1 VWGVAGLAGALAL
14 GAASVRAPTYQ
25 ATALLNVDES
35 HSVSQG
41 FDIALQADQYLEQKY
56 ISMATSQSV
65 LASVCAQ
72 ENTAQNSAQN
82 KPAASP
88 ATSVQPSPTAAPSA
102 TQSSC
107 TPTQLS
113 RQVSAAATKAT
124 GEIAITATTSSPLT
138 AARIADEVASA
149 TLAYNQV
156 YVKDSL
162 AGQRQLLQQQ
172 QNQLNQQMTVTQQA
186 IQAANIANRPDSA
199 LLAQL
204 NLLQSQ
210 YQTTSGHLQDLDVQQ
225 AQLLSGLTIE
235 QLATPPTKPADP
247 DPVRYVLVGVAG
259 GLTLGFLLALL
270 AERFRDRI
278 VDGAELAEATR
289 SDLVLAV
296 DYREAAAVIGSYGLL
311 SPADLEDDGRSDAQL
326 VLVAASPEVP
336 VDDLAMDLAAAA
348 ATEDRL
354 VLVVPSGPGRAL
366 REVND
371 RGAAGQLHPR
381 PRPSGARNAD
391 LTIRCASPLARP
403 SMWLK
408 PSAGPVILLA
418 TRNRTRFGEARRT
431 AELLRHLGLQP
442 AATLLLTGGTQGR
455 PRRHVSVQSA
465 HVVDGS
471 LPSGED
477 PDSEALA

>member
-1 VWGVAGLAGALAL
+1 VWGVAGLAAALAL
-14 GAASVRAPTYQ
+14 AAASVRVPTYQ
-25 ATALLNVDES
+25 ATSLLNVDES
-35 HSVSQG
+35 HNVSQG

-56 ISMATSQSV
+56 ISMATSQAV

-72 ENTAQNSAQN
+72 ENSAQTT
-82 KPAASP
+82 PTASP
-88 ATSVQPSPTAAPSA
+88 PAPVQPSPTAAATPA

-124 GEIAITATTSSPLT
+124 GEIAITVTASSPLT
-138 AARIADEVASA
+138 AARVANEVAST
-149 TLAYNQV
+149 TLANNQV
-156 YVKDSL
+156 YVKSSL

-172 QNQLNQQMTVTQQA
+172 LNQVTQQMAVTQQA
-186 IQAANIANRPDSA
+186 IQAANNANRPDSA
-199 LLAQL
+199 LLAQF
-204 NLLQSQ
+204 NVLQSQ
-210 YQTTSGHLQDLDVQQ
+210 YQTTSGRLQDLDVAQ
-225 AQLLSGLTIE
+225 AQLISGLTIE

-247 DPVRYVLVGVAG
+247 DPARYVLVGVAG
-259 GLTLGFLLALL
+259 GLTVGLLLALI
-270 AERFRDRI
+270 AERLRDRI
-278 VDGAELAEATR
+278 VDGAELAEATG

-311 SPADLEDDGRSDAQL
+311 SPADVGEGGSGAQL

-371 RGAAGQLHPR
+371 RGASGQLHPR
-381 PRPSGARNAD
+381 PRTPGARDAD
-391 LTIRCASPLARP
+391 LTIRCASPLSRP

-408 PSAGPVILLA
+408 PSAGPAILLA
-418 TRNRTRFGEARRT
+418 TRNRTRFSEARRT
-431 AELLRHLGLQP
+431 AELLRHLGVEP
-442 AATLLLTGGTQGR
+442 AATLLLTRGIQGL
-455 PRRHVSVQSA
+455 PRRPVQVNGR
-465 HVVDGS
+465 HVVDGTVPHDDAPEHEVS
-471 LPSGED
+471 L
-477 PDSEALA
+477 